1 MRKKLMALAAV
12 FVLSGCSFAPEYH
25 RPEQQLPAS
34 WGTEENASE
43 QGELEREWWRRF
55 NDEALNGLV
64 AQAFAR
70 NRDLEQ
76 SLARVDSAR
85 AALGIARSGLFPQ
98 FSAAGSGERTKSSL
112 DASATYGVMRELG
125 ALEDRVGRLDGQGAG
140 PDFSPSREASLWSGA
155 VQAAWEL
162 DIWGRYRN
170 AADAAREQL
179 LSAEEAERA
188 LELSLAGQVCSAYF
202 DLLNYKEQLELTRR
216 TLAVRE
222 HSAALYE
229 RQYAEGAISELD
241 ILNVRT
247 QVDSLKDSLAQAQTR
262 LEQAEGALL
271 LLTGASPEA
280 IFMGR
285 AEKGAALAS
294 LPVAP
299 LLPSG
304 MPSAL
309 LNRRPDIR
317 SAEAT
322 LRAAHF
328 QVGEARAAFF
338 PSISLT
344 GSFGVSSTELDG
356 LFSGPAETWTFG
368 GGISLP
374 LLTFGK
380 NMGGVR
386 QAEAAVRAA
395 AASYEL
401 TVQQAFRDIRS
412 ALAAQKN
419 TAESVRSLADA
430 AGRMEKAAQLARAR
444 YEAGYSP
451 YLDVLEAERTLY
463 ASQMQLSSG
472 RAAQLAAVAQ
482 VCVVLGGGW

>member
-1 MRKKLMALAAV
+1 MRTLLMLLSV
-12 FVLSGCSFAPEYH
+12 TVVLSGCSFAPEYH
-25 RPEQQLPAS
+25 RPEQELPSS
-34 WGTEENASE
+34 WGTADSRSE
-43 QGELEREWWRRF
+43 QEVLAREWWRRF
-55 NDEALNGLV
+55 NDDTLNELV

-85 AALGIARSGLFPQ
+85 AVLGLARADLFPQ
-98 FSAAGSGERTKSSL
+98 FSAQGSVARTKGSL

-125 ALEDRVGRLDGQGAG
+125 ALEERIGRLDGQNVRPG
-140 PDFSPSREASLWSGA
+140 SPSRTDSLWSGA

-162 DIWGRYRN
+162 DLWGRYRN
-170 AADAAREQL
+170 AADAARENL
-179 LSAEEAERA
+179 LSAEETEKA

-202 DLLNYKEQLELTRR
+202 DLLNYQDQLDLTKR
-216 TLAVRE
+216 TLATRE

-247 QVDSLKDSLAQAQTR
+247 QVDTLKDSLAQAETR
-262 LEQAEGALL
+262 VEQAEGALQ
-271 LLTGASPEA
+271 LLTGASPEK
-280 IFMGR
+280 IFSGRTKQGR
-285 AEKGAALAS
+285 ALAAM
-294 LPVAP
+294 PDAP
-299 LLPSG
+299 QLPSG
-304 MPSAL
+304 MPSEL

-317 SAEAT
+317 SAEAA

-344 GSFGVSSTELDG
+344 GSFGVSSTELNN

-368 GGISLP
+368 GGVALP
-374 LLTFGK
+374 LLTFGR
-380 NMGGVR
+380 NISGVR

-419 TAESVRSLADA
+419 TARSVESLADA
-430 AGRMEKAAQLARAR
+430 ARRMEKAAQLARAR